1 MSEKPTGSGSCVDAK
16 TLGTGLAILTIRPLQ
31 SFGLNR
37 PEPYRNFSDYLL
49 LGPKDRTGAPN
60 WGCPL
65 PFLPVRSV
73 LSPSCPVSAG
83 AFLVHSELLQR
94 LISSG

>member
-1 MSEKPTGSGSCVDAK
+1 MALD
-16 TLGTGLAILTIRPLQ
+16 TGLAILTIRPLL

-49 LGPKDRTGAPN
+49 LGPEDRTGAPD

-65 PFLPVRSV
+65 PFLPVRSSV
-73 LSPSCPVSAG
+73 LIPKLPRFGGVPFWSKASSFSA
-83 AFLVHSELLQR
+83 
-94 LISSG
+94 LISRG